1 MTSSLMINVVP
12 VEEIAPAC
20 LSDFITGPTVNNP
33 TTGGTGLNGTDG
45 DETVATF
52 ENTATSGNVID
63 AGLTSVDGAIRV
75 MGFTVDGI
83 VGAGG
88 VNTVFFAGETATI
101 AGVGTL
107 TIGAD
112 GAYSFTPDLNY
123 IGPVPVGTYTINDG
137 QGTETSMLTV
147 TVVEVIDED
156 ETVSTLEDTA
166 TSGNVID
173 TSLAGKIVT
182 VIGFEVDTGNDG
194 SADEGFSAGD
204 SATIAGVG
212 TLTIGADGACTF
224 TPIADYN
231 GSVPVVTYT
240 LSQGGSLETSTL
252 TITVDAVVDIAADTA
267 STDEDTAVTTNALTN
282 DSFEGT
288 PVVSVE
294 VGDEPS
300 NGSVVVNGDGTIT
313 YTPDANFTG
322 EDQYTYTVTSGG
334 VTETQTVT
342 LTVAPVTD
350 LVAVADIAS
359 GDEDTVISGN
369 VSSNDTT
376 LSGGALS
383 FAEASAPANG
393 LVAMNPDGSYT
404 YTPNANFTGEDSFTY
419 TVTDAA
425 SGEQQTQ
432 TVTLTVAPV
441 NQPITI
447 QMIVAANVSEAGLAL
462 RVGAPSDGTNATGTG
477 EIADGDPNNNSD
489 ISDATTGMISF
500 TAGGGLR
507 DGDGVQINGDTAT
520 VGASFAGSYG
530 MLTITSISASEI
542 NYSYMLTDNGDHSS
556 GAVSETFVVL
566 LTNAGGDTANE
577 TLSINILDDAPVDFI
592 AQSMQITNA
601 TLSTGSGALNFF
613 ESIGADDG
621 TVVFS
626 GGLDGQSMLLADG
639 VTAATVLDNLGE
651 PQTVTLWGY
660 ETDALIGRVGST
672 DGTDGTA
679 VIKISLN
686 PDGSVE
692 SNDTYTVELF
702 QALNDGSIRKVDGN
716 DLTGGNSYH
725 RIAEGADNFDVMFS
739 ATLADGTPSTV
750 NSSAN
755 QIGVDLGPRIE
766 NYEILHIDF
775 LNNAFSKGEPFIS
788 DGHYN
793 VNAFAFGIGKQN
805 FGLGGKGETHQV
817 VLRAFNANND
827 SILTN
832 DPQVQIMRILIDGMQ

>member
-1 MTSSLMINVVP
+1 M
-12 VEEIAPAC
+12 
-20 LSDFITGPTVNNP
+20 
-33 TTGGTGLNGTDG
+33 
-45 DETVATF
+45 
-52 ENTATSGNVID
+52 
-63 AGLTSVDGAIRV
+63 
-75 MGFTVDGI
+75 
-83 VGAGG
+83 
-88 VNTVFFAGETATI
+88 
-101 AGVGTL
+101 
-107 TIGAD
+107 
-112 GAYSFTPDLNY
+112 
-123 IGPVPVGTYTINDG
+123 
-137 QGTETSMLTV
+137 
-147 TVVEVIDED
+147 
-156 ETVSTLEDTA
+156 
-166 TSGNVID
+166 
-173 TSLAGKIVT
+173 
-182 VIGFEVDTGNDG
+182 
-194 SADEGFSAGD
+194 
-204 SATIAGVG
+204 
-212 TLTIGADGACTF
+212 
-224 TPIADYN
+224 
-231 GSVPVVTYT
+231 
-240 LSQGGSLETSTL
+240 
-252 TITVDAVVDIAADTA
+252 
-267 STDEDTAVTTNALTN
+267 
-282 DSFEGT
+282 
-288 PVVSVE
+288 
-294 VGDEPS
+294 
-300 NGSVVVNGDGTIT
+300 
-313 YTPDANFTG
+313 
-322 EDQYTYTVTSGG
+322 
-334 VTETQTVT
+334 
-342 LTVAPVTD
+342 
-350 LVAVADIAS
+350 
-359 GDEDTVISGN
+359 
-369 VSSNDTT
+369 
-376 LSGGALS
+376 
-383 FAEASAPANG
+383 
-393 LVAMNPDGSYT
+393 
-404 YTPNANFTGEDSFTY
+404 
-419 TVTDAA
+419 
-425 SGEQQTQ
+425 
-432 TVTLTVAPV
+432 
-441 NQPITI
+441 
-447 QMIVAANVSEAGLAL
+447 
-462 RVGAPSDGTNATGTG
+462 
-477 EIADGDPNNNSD
+477 
-489 ISDATTGMISF
+489 
-500 TAGGGLR
+500 
-507 DGDGVQINGDTAT
+507 
-520 VGASFAGSYG
+520 
-530 MLTITSISASEI
+530 